1 MTETARTSN
10 VHAAPFAEPADAAAW
25 FARKLSVETDPS
37 DVWADLK
44 AGATDFVFA
53 DVRSAKDY
61 GRSHAQGAISLPQR
75 DITPERMSA
84 FPPDTRFV
92 VYCWGSGCNGG
103 AKAGAKLAALGFRVK
118 EMIGG
123 ILTWEETE
131 RLPVER
137 SC

>member
-1 MTETARTSN
+1 MTETTRTSN
-10 VHAAPFAEPADAAAW
+10 VHAAAFAEPADAAAW

-61 GRSHAQGAISLPQR
+61 ERSHARGAISLPHR
-75 DITPERMSA
+75 EITPERMRA
-84 FPPDTRFV
+84 FPPDTHFV
-92 VYCWGSGCNGG
+92 VYCWGPGCNGA